1 VDRPSET
8 PESSGGP
15 PAAGSAGRPRPRHPI
30 RALLV
35 LAGAL
40 LAVTVVSLGVGPVEI
55 PPENLVYLLAH
66 RLGLVSTLVCPS
78 PLVVDGTHVPCWI
91 QSEIVFDFNF
101 PIVLL
106 SLLVGAALA
115 LSGATMQGLF
125 RNPLADPYLL
135 GISSGAA
142 LGAALVFVNA
152 SFLGVT
158 LAASQQDTLVPL
170 LAFLGALGTGL
181 VILLASHSRWAN
193 AETLILTGVALA
205 AILGDLMVLVI
216 SLRPFAVA
224 VPLTFWLLGGFEAA
238 TWGQVGILA
247 AVLVVTGLVLILH
260 GRVLNVLQMGEETAA
275 GLGVSVP
282 AMRRRLILL
291 AVVLTATAVAFSG
304 VIGFVGLVSPHIVR
318 RVQGPNYQ
326 TLLPASALVGAV
338 LLVVANDVA
347 TTVLGGGA
355 ILPVG
360 VITGVMGGPFILYLL
375 YRRRSGARPM

>member
-1 VDRPSET
+1 MGRPSDRSAST
-8 PESSGGP
+8 GVGP
-15 PAAGSAGRPRPRHPI
+15 NGSAARRGRRPARTLLLVGV
-30 RALLV
+30 ALLV
-35 LAGAL
+35 GTVASLA
-40 LAVTVVSLGVGPVEI
+40 VGPVAI
-55 PPENLVYLLAH
+55 PPQNLAYLLLH
-66 RLGLVSTLVCPS
+66 RIGLVGFQRCPA
-78 PLVVDGTHVPCWI
+78 PLVVDGTTVSCAI
-91 QSEIVFDFNF
+91 QAEILFEALL

-115 LSGATMQGLF
+115 LSGAAMQGLF

-152 SFLGVT
+152 SFLGIT
-158 LAASQQDTLVPL
+158 LAAGQQDVLVPL
-170 LAFLGALGTGL
+170 LAFLGAFGTGL
-181 VILLASHSRWAN
+181 IVLLASHSRWAN

-216 SLRPFAVA
+216 SLRPLAVA
-224 VPLTFWLLGGFEAA
+224 LPLTFWLLGGFEAA
-238 TWGQVGILA
+238 TWDQVGVLA
-247 AVLVVTGLVLILH
+247 AVVVVAGGVLILH

-275 GLGVSVP
+275 GLGISVA

-291 AVVLTATAVAFSG
+291 SVVLTATAVAFSG

-318 RVQGPNYQ
+318 RIQGPNYQ
-326 TLLPASALVGAV
+326 TLLPASALVGAL
-338 LLVVANDVA
+338 LLVIANDVA

-360 VITGVMGGPFILYLL
+360 VVTGVMGGPFILYLL
-375 YRRRSGARPM
+375 YRHRSPARSA

>member
-1 VDRPSET
+1 MGRPSDR
-8 PESSGGP
+8 
-15 PAAGSAGRPRPRHPI
+15 SASPGASPDAPGAVPHRGRSPV
-30 RALLV
+30 RALVLV
-35 LAGAL
+35 GAVLLVGTLAS
-40 LAVTVVSLGVGPVEI
+40 LAVGPVAI
-55 PPENLVYLLAH
+55 PPENLAYLLLH
-66 RLGLVSTLVCPS
+66 RIGLLGYQRCPM
-78 PLVVDGTHVPCWI
+78 PLVVAGTTVPCAI
-91 QSEIVFDFNF
+91 QAEILFQALL

-115 LSGATMQGLF
+115 LSGAAMQGLF

-152 SFLGVT
+152 SFLGIT
-158 LAASQQDTLVPL
+158 LAAGQQDVLVPL
-170 LAFLGALGTGL
+170 LAFLGAFGTGL
-181 VILLASHSRWAN
+181 IVLLASHSRWAN

-216 SLRPFAVA
+216 SLRPLAVA
-224 VPLTFWLLGGFEAA
+224 LPLTFWLLGGFEAA
-238 TWGQVGILA
+238 TWDQVGVLA
-247 AVLVVTGLVLILH
+247 AVVVVAGGILILH

-275 GLGVSVP
+275 GLGISVSS
-282 AMRRRLILL
+282 MRRRLILL
-291 AVVLTATAVAFSG
+291 SVVLTATAVAFSG

-326 TLLPASALVGAV
+326 ILLPASALVGAL
-338 LLVVANDVA
+338 LLVIANDVA

-360 VITGVMGGPFILYLL
+360 VVTGVMGGPFILYLL
-375 YRRRSGARPM
+375 YRRRSAARPT

>member
-1 VDRPSET
+1 MDHPSEPAEVVRGPT
-8 PESSGGP
+8 GGP
-15 PAAGSAGRPRPRHPI
+15 APEPPRSRGPGRT
-30 RALLV
+30 LL
-35 LAGAL
+35 L
-40 LAVTVVSLGVGPVEI
+40 LALILLGVAVVSLALGPVAI
-55 PPENLVYLLAH
+55 PPANVVLLLAY
-66 RLGLVSTLVCPS
+66 RLRLVSAPHCPTG
-78 PLVVDGTHVPCWI
+78 LVVDGTPVSCGT
-91 QSEIVFDFNF
+91 QQEILFLALL

-106 SLLVGAALA
+106 SLLVGAALG

-152 SFLGVT
+152 SFLGIT
-158 LAASQQDTLVPL
+158 LAAGQQNVLVPL
-170 LAFLGALGTGL
+170 LAFLGAMATGGVVL
-181 VILLASHSRWAN
+181 VASRSRWAT

-216 SLRPFAVA
+216 SLRPFSVTL
-224 VPLTFWLLGGFEAA
+224 PLTFWLLGGFGAA
-238 TWGQVGILA
+238 SWSQVGILA
-247 AVLVVTGLVLILH
+247 AVLIVAGGALVLH

-275 GLGVSVP
+275 GLGVSV
-282 AMRRRLILL
+282 AVMRRRLILL
-291 AVVLTATAVAFSG
+291 SVVLTATAVAFSG

-318 RVQGPNYQ
+318 RIRGPNYQ
-326 TLLPASALVGAV
+326 TLLPASALVGAI

-347 TTVLGGGA
+347 TTVPGGGT

-375 YRRRSGARPM
+375 YRRRSPTRVA